1 MGIPHAGRA
10 SSMAT
15 LHESAE
21 RAPCSL
27 VRRSESPM
35 SAPTCEFI
43 LAWPTDSKPAV
54 YCGTVATQRYPAM
67 GGGFMHMC
75 DEHSIIHLNH
85 TEPIPMDSPE
95 PILQFFA
102 H

>member
-1 MGIPHAGRA
+1 
-10 SSMAT
+10 
-15 LHESAE
+15 
-21 RAPCSL
+21 
-27 VRRSESPM
+27 M

-43 LAWPTDSKPAV
+43 IAWPTGSKPAV

-75 DEHSIIHLNH
+75 DEHSITHLNH

-95 PILQFFA
+95 PILQFFSFSSSLTRICLSTWLRSRSHSA
-102 H
+102 ISPRRS

>member
-1 MGIPHAGRA
+1 
-10 SSMAT
+10 
-15 LHESAE
+15 
-21 RAPCSL
+21 
-27 VRRSESPM
+27 M

-43 LAWPTDSKPAV
+43 IAWPTGSKPAV
-54 YCGTVATQRYPAM
+54 YCGTAATQRYPAM

-102 H
+102 HAHLPEHLAAVSKPFSELATTIVTTLPRKR